1 MTGGNGD
8 RKVSVSGMTGIGSD
22 QAAGRRPPW
31 WAALAAVALVVAMPV
46 ATWWLVGDL
55 TEPDFKRR
63 LQADGDPAIR
73 AGYDP
78 DYMFRPFDLAPAT
91 ERAAGVVA
99 VVLVVAAVVVLLL
112 AWRTGRLH
120 VGWWGVLGLLSL
132 VGAGSGWGWRVMT
145 AAVSG
150 GNIGGAAVLYLGG
163 PIGLVLVWVALR
175 RAWRLITPQQ
185 PPTTGGS
192 SSTSKGRSP
201 TQ

>member
-1 MTGGNGD
+1 MTGGDGD
-8 RKVSVSGMTGIGSD
+8 KKVSGMTGIGTD

-55 TEPDFKRR
+55 TEDS
-63 LQADGDPAIR
+63 AIR

-78 DYMFRPFDLAPAT
+78 DYLFRPFDIAPAT

-99 VVLVVAAVVVLLL
+99 VVLVVAAVVVLPL

-120 VGWWGVLGLLSL
+120 AGWWAVLGMLSL
-132 VGAGSGWGWRVMT
+132 VGAGCGWGWRVMT
-145 AAVSG
+145 AGVSG
-150 GNIGGAAVLYLGG
+150 ANIGGAIVLYLGG
-163 PIGLVLVWVALR
+163 PIGLGLVWVALR

-192 SSTSKGRSP
+192 STTSKGRSP